1 MDIKDFAKFMEA
13 KRGEFETLMRRT
25 MPVSVGR
32 VAKDHFDDSFRKGG
46 FLNGGFHPWKP
57 ARRLSSG
64 GSSAASKYGTLL
76 SGRKRLSQA
85 TNYVAGSYRV
95 KVANK
100 THYAPVHNWGA
111 TIPRTDA
118 MRAHAWKMFFKTC
131 NVAKNEPKDSKR
143 KKTSD
148 AALSSNPEARFWK
161 AMALTKKRSIKIPQR
176 QFLGESQEL
185 TENIH
190 SRFENEIRKILNS

>member
-100 THYAPVHNWGA
+100 THYAPVHNWGKGS
-111 TIPRTDA
+111 I
-118 MRAHAWKMFFKTC
+118 WI
-131 NVAKNEPKDSKR
+131 
-143 KKTSD
+143 
-148 AALSSNPEARFWK
+148 SSIGEARRQLPK
-161 AMALTKKRSIKIPQR
+161 LRRNTISIRQSVNVRILT
-176 QFLGESQEL
+176 L
-185 TENIH
+185 H
-190 SRFENEIRKILNS
+190 